1 MKHTVLT
8 TIFFCYLL
16 SACSQ
21 SVLYAPKAELATALN
36 FRNSIVLGS
45 IPPVL
50 KVKENVDL
58 KYYLEQ
64 VRQNN
69 KNLKSLKATVQALT
83 FGEKVLSAQSRPNLD
98 ANITGQRAR
107 ADEDLNPANTVAV
120 NLNATWALDI
130 WGKLADESLAANLQ
144 IQQQALVYQNAQRV
158 LLAQAMQTWLSF
170 WSAHQQESIVNKRKE
185 IAQSLFDIVED
196 AYKNGSTTYEALIEK
211 RANVGLLKAQQ
222 VQNRTNK
229 AIVLHRLNILRGQSP
244 KSSTPMTQKSILPV
258 VTSLPAKVSATT
270 LGQRPDIL
278 SAFKQIEIL
287 DAETKAAHK
296 ALLPQLSL
304 SSSLTKS
311 STSLNDALGT
321 DVLWQLVGGVTQPL
335 FNGGQLRNLAK
346 QKSKEAQSSF
356 FNYETVVLNAM
367 EEVENALM
375 KESSLAKQLKIS
387 EKHLKDIEKRSQSV
401 EEAYQNGAV
410 SVQSYLDAQEQLLTI
425 ETEWVILQESY
436 LSNRISLALA
446 IGQPLNG
453 EGN

>member
-1 MKHTVLT
+1 MKQTVLT

-21 SVLYAPKAELATALN
+21 SVLYAPKAELATAPN
-36 FRNSIVLGS
+36 FRDSIVLNS
-45 IPPVL
+45 IPLVL

-69 KNLKSLKATVQALT
+69 KSMKSLKATVQALT

-170 WSAHQQESIVNKRKE
+170 WSAHQQESIDNKRKE

-196 AYKNGSTTYEALIEK
+196 AYKNGSTTYEALIDK

-222 VQNRTNK
+222 LQNRANK

-258 VTSLPAKVSATT
+258 VSSLPAKVSATT

-335 FNGGQLRNLAK
+335 FNGGHLRNLAK

-375 KESSLAKQLKIS
+375 KESSLAQQLRIS
-387 EKHLKDIEKRSQSV
+387 ERRLKDIKKRSQSV
-401 EEAYQNGAV
+401 EESYQSGAV
-410 SVQSYLDAQEQLLTI
+410 SVQSYLGAQEQLLTI
-425 ETEWVILQESY
+425 ETEWIILQESY

>member
-1 MKHTVLT
+1 MKQTVLT

-21 SVLYAPKAELATALN
+21 SVLYAPKAELATAPN
-36 FRNSIVLGS
+36 FRDSIVLNS
-45 IPPVL
+45 IPLVL

-69 KNLKSLKATVQALT
+69 KSMKSLKATVQALT

-107 ADEDLNPANTVAV
+107 SDEDLNPANIVAV

-144 IQQQALVYQNAQRV
+144 IQQQVIVYQNAQRV

-170 WSAHQQESIVNKRKE
+170 WSVHQQESIVKRRE
-185 IAQSLFDIVED
+185 AIAQSLFDIVED
-196 AYKNGSTTYEALIEK
+196 AYKNGSTTYEALIDK

-222 VQNRTNK
+222 LQNRANK
-229 AIVLHRLNILRGQSP
+229 AIVLHRLNILRGQPP

-258 VTSLPAKVSATT
+258 VTSLPAKVSATI

-287 DAETKAAHK
+287 DAETKVAHK
-296 ALLPQLSL
+296 ALLPQLNL

-321 DVLWQLVGGVTQPL
+321 DLLWQLVGGVTQPL

-375 KESSLAKQLKIS
+375 KESSLAQQLRIS
-387 EKHLKDIEKRSQSV
+387 ERHLKDIEKRSQSV

-410 SVQSYLDAQEQLLTI
+410 SVQSYLGAQEQLLTI
-425 ETEWVILQESY
+425 ETEWIILQESY